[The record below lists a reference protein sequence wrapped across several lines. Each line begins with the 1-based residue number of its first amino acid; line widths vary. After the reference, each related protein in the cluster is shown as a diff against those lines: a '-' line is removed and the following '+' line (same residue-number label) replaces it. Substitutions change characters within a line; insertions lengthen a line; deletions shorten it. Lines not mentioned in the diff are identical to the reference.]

1 MGIQPKGEV
10 LAWSLFGGLAL
21 LGCIGSIFIRGDGL
35 ESDDWYNGED
45 EEDERGEDDEHA
57 DIEQQRE

>member
-10 LAWSLFGGLAL
+10 FAWSLFGGLAL

-45 EEDERGEDDEHA
+45 EEDERGEDGEHA